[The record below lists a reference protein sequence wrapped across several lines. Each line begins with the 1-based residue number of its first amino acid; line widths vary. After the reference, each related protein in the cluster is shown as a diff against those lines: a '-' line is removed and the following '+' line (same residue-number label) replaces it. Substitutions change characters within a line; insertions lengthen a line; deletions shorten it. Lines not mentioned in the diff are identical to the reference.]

1 MTTRNTVTAPQN
13 GPVLLSVDLPHGLI
27 RVHTEPGRTV
37 AEVTVSTD
45 DPALAEAVRDTV
57 LTWNPERDE
66 LIVRVP
72 EVSGAHSTVVSHDG
86 KIRVTQ
92 NSGNVPRGATVT
104 GVTINDG
111 VINVG
116 DGNVTVDGMTIVGNA
131 VVGGTVGTV
140 TVTAYLPE
148 QSALVSCTRSAD
160 LDAAGT
166 YEGVKAT
173 STSGGVTVEN
183 ARYLIT
189 NTASGRIRAEV
200 AEHAQVNSRSGG
212 IRIGHTADVSA
223 RTKSG
228 AITVGDY
235 AAYGTGGTAYLEAAS
250 GDISL
255 TASGPGEVTARSAT
269 GSVGIDAGPHLNPAT
284 LTVRASS
291 RTGRVHI
298 PGGAR

>member
-1 MTTRNTVTAPQN
+1 MTSRTLTAPKP
-13 GPVLLSVDLPHGLI
+13 GPVLLSVDLPHGTVQ
-27 RVHTEPGRTV
+27 VHAEAGRTV
-37 AEVTVSTD
+37 AEVTVTTD
-45 DPALAEAVRDTV
+45 DPALGSAVQDAELA
-57 LTWNPERDE
+57 WNPSRDE

-72 EVSGAHSTVVSHDG
+72 ETSGTQSTVVSHDG
-86 KIRVTQ
+86 WIRVTQ
-92 NSGNVPRGATVT
+92 NFGKVPRGATVT

-116 DGNVTVDGMTIVGNA
+116 DGNVTINGMTVVGNA
-131 VVGGTVGTV
+131 VIGETVGTI

-148 QSALVSCTRSAD
+148 QSALVSCTRSAS
-160 LDAAGT
+160 LDADGT

-173 STSGGVTVEN
+173 SASGAVTVEN
-183 ARYLIT
+183 ARYLIA

-200 AEHAQVNSRSGG
+200 AEHVQANSKSGG

-235 AAYGTGGTAYLEAAS
+235 AAYGTDGTAYLEAAS

-255 TASGPGEVTARSAT
+255 TASGPGEVTARSRT
-269 GSVGIDAGPHLNPAT
+269 GSVDIDAGPHLNPST

-291 RTGRVHI
+291 RTGRVHV
-298 PGGAR
+298 PGGVR